1 MMKKSIKKSMLLGS
15 ALLCGSMLLG
25 VNANADSTRDQ
36 IQQQG
41 QAQMA
46 QTWNQYQQAE
56 QAKASTTDPDS
67 QVFQQNDA
75 KSRALLF
82 EYEHEGTQLSN
93 QLHEY
98 DLQHE
103 TPDPQAQPNQ
113 GSNQGVNQ
121 GSQTPQSN
129 VQKAQNGSQSTLGS
143 QAGNSPQ
150 QAQNGSETPQNANK
164 ANQNNPVNDNITDQ
178 DVLAHFNTVTGYP
191 TVNDKYNY
199 QVTKE
204 QDGNYTITVNQDMGS
219 YEHLVSIYT
228 YNPSMNWVHKLFGET
243 LNNQVGLN
251 QLAIWTDNAGMIH
264 HVNSDGLDTIYNP
277 KTHETAYLDF
287 EGSLPENAEIVPVK
301 QSQQYYHQVGPITW
315 VSDDGN
321 SIISNLDADK
331 PLIYPWGETSPEN
344 NYAYVLITC
353 PDGTIKLL
361 KVLPNQPGQSPKVK
375 MNIGP
380 GSSFYP
386 YKNYRWVQAPDGS
399 WLFQAPIEDQPTKGS
414 KVIPNQ
420 PVKGTPQGQSDA
432 DKYGS
437 AIQSGTTVVTQNNHN
452 DAEKYGNEIQG
463 GTTVMTREQYKTQL
477 EAQKHPQGNG
487 LFIKDNSTN
496 QAQALPQTG
505 NGSNKAGLVG
515 LGLASV
521 GMMFG
526 LGLKKK
532 QVK

>member
-41 QAQMA
+41 QAQMS

-56 QAKASTTDPDS
+56 QAKASTTDADS
-67 QVFQQNDA
+67 QTFQQNDTKA
-75 KSRALLF
+75 RALLF

-98 DLQHE
+98 DVQHA

-113 GSNQGVNQ
+113 SANQ
-121 GSQTPQSN
+121 GSRTPQSN
-129 VQKAQNGSQSTLGS
+129 AQSAQNGSQSTLSS
-143 QAGNSPQ
+143 QPNNSPQ
-150 QAQNGSETPQNANK
+150 QAQNGSEAPQKANK
-164 ANQNNPVNDNITDQ
+164 ANQNNPVDDNITDQ

-204 QDGNYTITVNQDMGS
+204 SDGNYTITVNQDMGS
-219 YEHLVSIYT
+219 YEHLVSIYS

-251 QLAIWTDNAGMIH
+251 QLAVWTDNAGMIH
-264 HVNSDGLDTIYNP
+264 HVNSNGLDTIYNP

-287 EGSLPENAEIVPVK
+287 EGSLPENAEIKPVK

-315 VSDDGN
+315 ASEDGN
-321 SIISNLDADK
+321 SIITNPDADK
-331 PLIYPWGETSPEN
+331 PLIYPWGKTSAKD
-344 NYAYVLITC
+344 NYAYVVITC
-353 PDGTIKLL
+353 PDGTIRLL
-361 KVLPNQPGQSPKVK
+361 KVLPDQPGSDYPHVK

-386 YKNYRWVQAPDGS
+386 YKNYHWVQAPDGS
-399 WLFQAPIEDQPTKGS
+399 WLFQAPIEDQPTKD

-420 PVKGTPQGQSDA
+420 PVQGTPQGLTDA
-432 DKYGS
+432 QMYGS
-437 AIQSGTTVVTQNNHN
+437 AIHSGTTIITQNSQNNQN
-452 DAEKYGNEIQG
+452 DAQKYGNEIQG
-463 GTTVMTREQYKTQL
+463 GTTVMTREQYK
-477 EAQKHPQGNG
+477 AQQNANKHPQGNG
-487 LFIKDNSTN
+487 LFIQDNSTS
-496 QAQALPQTG
+496 QGSELPQTG
-505 NGSNKAGLVG
+505 NDSKSGLVG